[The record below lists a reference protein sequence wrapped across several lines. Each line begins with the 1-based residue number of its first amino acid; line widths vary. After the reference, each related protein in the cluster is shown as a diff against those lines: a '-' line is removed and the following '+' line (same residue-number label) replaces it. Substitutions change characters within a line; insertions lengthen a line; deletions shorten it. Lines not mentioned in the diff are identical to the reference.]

1 MEITKAKGLVFYA
14 RDWVYEANGCDED
27 GRPNYVTVWQVL
39 AEATSGRR
47 WVLDTFGSDDK
58 DSADR
63 FINCV
68 SDLVKTEGSE
78 GLTSDHWS
86 STDPRYGSNAWVD
99 IEAEEIAPVALTL
112 SSGRL
117 NEADVPEAIASYF

>member
-1 MEITKAKGLVFYA
+1 M
-14 RDWVYEANGCDED
+14 
-27 GRPNYVTVWQVL
+27 WQVL

-99 IEAEEIAPVALTL
+99 FEAEEIAPVALTL

-117 NEADVPEAIASYF
+117 NESDVPEAIASYF

>member
-14 RDWVYEANGCDED
+14 RDWVYESGDYDED
-27 GRPNYVTVWQVL
+27 GRIIYNIVWQVF

-47 WVLDTFGSDDK
+47 WVLDTFGSDDE
-58 DSADR
+58 DRADR
-63 FINCV
+63 FVNRV
-68 SDLVKTEGSE
+68 SDLVKKEGSE

-86 STDPRYGSNAWVD
+86 STDPRYGSDAWVD
-99 IEAEEIAPVALTL
+99 FEAKEIAPVALAL